1 MDQDGEVVDVFFQ
14 AKRVGAAAK
23 RFDCHLYVGNAIDF
37 DTHGLN
43 SYFLRVSLANS
54 RFMLLLVAETIHG
67 VLM

>member
-43 SYFLRVSLANS
+43 SYFHRAILDHRLY
-54 RFMLLLVAETIHG
+54 VARPYGTIWSYF
-67 VLM
+67 